1 MTDGVYAGAEYHKS
15 ERKPVYKEEV
25 GGKPLARPPLPRVDL
40 NQVRRNYS
48 RSGLNPSAEPWHP
61 GPPRT
66 ATSGANLLGSQ
77 QLQQVL
83 GQQHEA
89 VKMMADSLQQA
100 LKMPKREL
108 LTFDGNPLSYWLFVN
123 NFEVNIAKRV
133 RDAESR
139 LTYLIQLCTGKAR
152 EAIKN
157 CAIISPPEQDY
168 EKAKEILY
176 HRFGRK
182 HVIAH
187 AHIAKIVDGL
197 QLRATD
203 VVGLSDLS
211 VEMQNCALIL
221 VQMGYEADIN
231 SSDKLV
237 KIMRRLPVHLQSKWA
252 DTAGQLTLRGV
263 EPTFSHLA
271 KFVEERAMLVN
282 TMYGEFVGSSQ
293 EKERRIKQQS
303 KKKPLTTE
311 AKGRSLQR
319 KLEPEMDLIQTL
331 ILPFLVVLCVLVNTG
346 LRSVNV

>member
-1 MTDGVYAGAEYHKS
+1 MKC
-15 ERKPVYKEEV
+15 R
-25 GGKPLARPPLPRVDL
+25 
-40 NQVRRNYS
+40 
-48 RSGLNPSAEPWHP
+48 
-61 GPPRT
+61 
-66 ATSGANLLGSQ
+66 
-77 QLQQVL
+77 
-83 GQQHEA
+83 
-89 VKMMADSLQQA
+89 
-100 LKMPKREL
+100 KREL

-123 NFEVNIAKRV
+123 NFGVNIAKRV

-157 CAIISPPEQDY
+157 CAIISPPEQGY
-168 EKAKEILY
+168 KKAKEILY

-187 AHIAKIVDGL
+187 AHIAKIVDGP

-211 VEMQNCALIL
+211 VEMQNCALTL

-271 KFVEERAMLVN
+271 KFVEERAMLAN
-282 TMYGEFVGSSQ
+282 TMYGEFVGSSP
-293 EKERRIKQQS
+293 EKERRVKQQS
-303 KKKPLTTE
+303 KEKT
-311 AKGRSLQR
+311 ADHRSKGKSFATQIGTR
-319 KLEPEMDLIQTL
+319 MDLIQTL
-331 ILPFLVVLCVLVNTG
+331 LLPLPVVLCVLVNTG
-346 LRSVNV
+346 LRRVNV